1 MNSTDSAI
9 IKLITEY
16 IPKKKQVFIDAFHTL
31 NTKYS
36 CSNPEGPVY
45 NDDCPDDNPL
55 CNCPC
60 PELIPKTSRVVPFSF
75 VFGNLGFFDTDDV
88 DDITEA
94 YEDGEITFAIIKD
107 VFDGRDGGTSLYDLI
122 SMHETETE
130 AIEKLAVGGQA
141 AGITYDEPKDTYLN
155 TLFSETKECE
165 QIESVL
171 GEKWLGCDWENPT
184 SSFSCNCPCVGEYF
198 TKYLRFNK
206 TVSTFWDT
214 PPHVPLIAQAQRA
227 ALLSQQISITIR
239 GDMSIRPGDL
249 VNLDVIAPPS
259 DLKEIVEIVRRYP
272 QLPQFE
278 NNIKYNGHWLISTVR
293 HKFYGTSSHRME
305 LVLVRDGMPGSA
317 SDEDLEENL
326 QP

>member
-16 IPKKKQVFIDAFHTL
+16 IPKKKQVAIDAFHTL

-36 CSNPEGPVY
+36 CSNPEGPVSNY
-45 NDDCPDDNPL
+45 DCPDDDPL

-60 PELIPKTSRVVPFSF
+60 PELQPKTSRVVPFSF
-75 VFGNLGFFDTDDV
+75 VFGNQGFFDANDGE
-88 DDITEA
+88 DITGA
-94 YEDGEITFAIIKD
+94 GPEITFAIIKD
-107 VFDGRDGGTSLYDLI
+107 VFDGRDGGTTLYDLI

-130 AIEKLAVGGQA
+130 ANDVLA
-141 AGITYDEPKDTYLN
+141 AGGVNAGIEYDEPTDTYLN

-184 SSFSCNCPCVGEYF
+184 SSFSCNCPCVGEYY

-214 PPHVPLIAQAQRA
+214 PPIVPLIAQAQRA

-249 VNLDVIAPPS
+249 VNLDIISPPS
-259 DLKEIVEIVRRYP
+259 DLKKIVGISRKYP

-278 NNIKYNGHWLISTVR
+278 NNIKYNGHWLVSTIR

-305 LVLVRDGMPGSA
+305 LVLVRDGMPSSA
-317 SDEDLEENL
+317 ADEELVENL
-326 QP
+326 ET